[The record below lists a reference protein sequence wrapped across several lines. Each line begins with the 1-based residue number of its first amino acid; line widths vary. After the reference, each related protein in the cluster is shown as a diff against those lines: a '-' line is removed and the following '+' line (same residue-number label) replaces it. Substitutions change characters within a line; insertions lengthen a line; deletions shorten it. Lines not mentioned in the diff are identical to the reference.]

1 MGGLLNR
8 IPRSLEE
15 SHMLRMTAVLLIALA
30 STAIGADPE
39 PKTTPAA
46 DLKALEGT
54 WKVVTHE
61 VNGKKAPDASRIK
74 KVVISAGKI
83 DLYEKGQPDYPIKVD
98 PTKDPKA
105 IDVYI
110 IGAMKAKAHVKGI
123 YELKK
128 GELRLCLPLS
138 MEADR
143 PAKFSSKDFH
153 RLYVMRRKK

>member
-1 MGGLLNR
+1 MRARPLAAL
-8 IPRSLEE
+8 
-15 SHMLRMTAVLLIALA
+15 VALA
-30 STAIGADPE
+30 ALAAGGFAPVPPPKPRKDARIDP
-39 PKTTPAA
+39 
-46 DLKALEGT
+46 KALEGT
-54 WKVVTHE
+54 WEVVTHE
-61 VNGKKAPDASRIK
+61 VNGKKAPDGSRIK
-74 KVVISAGKI
+74 KVAISAGKI
-83 DLYEKGQPDYPIKVD
+83 DLYEKGTPDYPIKVD
-98 PTKDPKA
+98 PTKTPKA

-110 IGAMKAKAHVKGI
+110 IGAMKFKAHVKGI